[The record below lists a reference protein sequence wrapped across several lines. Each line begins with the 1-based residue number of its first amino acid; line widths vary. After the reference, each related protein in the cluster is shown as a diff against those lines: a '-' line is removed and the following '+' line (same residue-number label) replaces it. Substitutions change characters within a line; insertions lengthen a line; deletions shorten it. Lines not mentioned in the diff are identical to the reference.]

1 MRVTA
6 LITLVIGKPS
16 ESRSIM
22 PGAEA
27 ELSEAE
33 AKRLIALGFAE
44 ARTAAVVKPVDLQD
58 AIMDAI
64 ADLEP
69 DSFGKDG
76 KPAVKAIEAVL
87 GQDITATDRDRAW
100 AAYQS
105 LLTDGQ

>member
-27 ELSEAE
+27 ELLEAE

-44 ARTAAVVKPVDLQD
+44 ARIAAVVKPVDLQERLWMRSRTWSRTVSGRM
-58 AIMDAI
+58 AN
-64 ADLEP
+64 P
-69 DSFGKDG
+69 
-76 KPAVKAIEAVL
+76 
-87 GQDITATDRDRAW
+87 R
-100 AAYQS
+100 
-105 LLTDGQ
+105 